1 MFFSRAFNTI
11 LPLLP
16 RDMLVQTR
24 VNHHLSA
31 WILYYPTNRPQYV
44 RVWGAHKN
52 SSDSI
57 PFLQIHLKLYNAAN
71 WHLQNCPRAS
81 SASWT
86 EPGLGSVHWKWCQR
100 NHLQINSGITF
111 FNFYF
116 ILLIFLTVLILF
128 FYSVSFTLCCC
139 NPVHF
144 LTAGQIKDYLIL
156 YRVAVML
163 LTGKKWGEHEYGK
176 TWAWEN
182 QKTLFSQSKTINTT
196 VKSLHF
202 FFFLSRTVV

>member
-1 MFFSRAFNTI
+1 MSAPLIYLIEKCLSHLKKAGSTVRIMFFSRAFNTI

-71 WHLQNCPRAS
+71 
-81 SASWT
+81 
-86 EPGLGSVHWKWCQR
+86 
-100 NHLQINSGITF
+100 
-111 FNFYF
+111 
-116 ILLIFLTVLILF
+116 
-128 FYSVSFTLCCC
+128 
-139 NPVHF
+139 
-144 LTAGQIKDYLIL
+144 
-156 YRVAVML
+156 
-163 LTGKKWGEHEYGK
+163 
-176 TWAWEN
+176 
-182 QKTLFSQSKTINTT
+182 
-196 VKSLHF
+196 
-202 FFFLSRTVV
+202 